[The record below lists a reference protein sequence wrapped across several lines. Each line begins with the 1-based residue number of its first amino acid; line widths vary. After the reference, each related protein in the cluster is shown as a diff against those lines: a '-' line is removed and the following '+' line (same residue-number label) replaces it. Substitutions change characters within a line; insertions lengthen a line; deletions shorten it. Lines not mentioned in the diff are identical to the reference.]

1 MPAVRSRQ
9 GAAERGAPGRDWLG
23 PQAVSAF
30 PSCVGA
36 VSDCEAGDAVSR
48 DERDGAGRCRFICL
62 PGVPK
67 QYAILEWIAAVCVCP
82 ADYAAAA
89 CKGDLE
95 VVLVRVVTQA
105 AQHGAVPAGS
115 SVPDGFGETVQQP
128 EEDQDDGQDDQVSHA
143 WPPPSPDSG

>member
-1 MPAVRSRQ
+1 MPAVRSGQ

-30 PSCVGA
+30 PACVGA

-48 DERDGAGRCRFICL
+48 DERDGAGTCRFICL

-95 VVLVRVVTQA
+95 VMPVRVVIQA
-105 AQHGAVPAGS
+105 SQHIADPAGS
-115 SVPDGFGETVQQP
+115 SVPYGFGCTVLRP
-128 EEDQDDGQDDQVSHA
+128 EENQYG
-143 WPPPSPDSG
+143 G